1 MLPHAHITLSELQRL
16 VKETLHERFA
26 LPVWVSAEIS
36 EVKVNYSGHCYLE
49 LVEKGGDN
57 GVPLAQSR
65 AVIWRTAYSRI
76 AGYFEAETGQRLAA
90 GIKILA
96 KVAVNYHELYGF
108 SLQITDI
115 DPAYTLGDMQRQRQ
129 QTIDCLRKE
138 GVWDMNREVGMPAV
152 VQRIAIVSSANAAG
166 YQDFCKEIGKS
177 PYRFRLTLFDA
188 FMQGA
193 AAEESIVAALCA
205 VADRMEEFDAVVI
218 IRGGGSASDLNC
230 FNAYRLCTHVAQFPL
245 PVLTG
250 IGHDKDTSVADMVA
264 HTALKTP
271 TAVAGWLV
279 ERMDTIDAW
288 LDNAALQLRDNV
300 LVTSRAQELRLQ
312 ELSSHLLFHA
322 KGLLRQRGMALEQMR
337 ENLAASAGN
346 FLARQASRLGN
357 AAELVAGRSPERI
370 LRLGFAIVRT
380 GRQSRFLRRTSRK
393 RRHARHRGRRWP
405 HRGHRSIHRNEM
417 TRAMKED
424 TPFRI
429 AFCVL
434 CHKYTPV
441 LAELVHQLDAPG
453 NGLFIHVDGK
463 ADIGAFAA
471 LGKTGRVCFVEPRT
485 KVYWGGFGM
494 VESTLRLFS
503 ATRDGGFRY
512 VVLISGDTLPLY
524 PAETIRT
531 VLREAYDRGR
541 QFISAN
547 PSITPEE
554 ADRIRRRRF
563 CPDKSTFARRLL
575 RIAMKCTMRADN
587 PFFDRL
593 PPLEKGSQW
602 IAITD
607 RMRDFIFDYLAV
619 HPDFIPAFRY
629 SHAADELFFH
639 TLLGD
644 SPFAGHNANYSLVYA
659 NWSHPGAHPKTLS
672 TSDLSQLSVLKSR
685 GGEIPRFSPASST
698 TGWTSPATAKSCSGR
713 ELRLH
718 GKGTMRNSC

>member
-322 KGLLRQRGMALEQMR
+322 KGLLRQRGWPWSRCAKPSRPVPGISSHARRPGSAMR
-337 ENLAASAGN
+337 PNWSPDAPRSVSCGWASPSSARTAKPFSPPHKSEKATRSTSRSPTAASRAPFN
-346 FLARQASRLGN
+346 T
-357 AAELVAGRSPERI
+357 P
-370 LRLGFAIVRT
+370 
-380 GRQSRFLRRTSRK
+380 K
-393 RRHARHRGRRWP
+393 RNDP
-405 HRGHRSIHRNEM
+405 
-417 TRAMKED
+417 AMKED

-563 CPDKSTFARRLL
+563 CPDKATFARRLL

-607 RMRDFIFDYLAV
+607 RMRDFIFDYLAA

-629 SHAADELFFH
+629 SHAADEMFFQ
-639 TLLGD
+639 TLICD
-644 SPFAGHNANYSLVYA
+644 TSFADRNTCSSLVYTDWK
-659 NWSHPGAHPKTLS
+659 NTDSHPKTF
-672 TSDLSQLSVLKSR
+672 TTNDLEHLAALKSISKEYPYSPLFAR
-685 GGEIPRFSPASST
+685 KFDDGLDIARYREILF
-698 TGWTSPATAKSCSGR
+698 GQ
-713 ELRLH
+713 
-718 GKGTMRNSC
+718 GTKAAR

>member
-300 LVTSRAQELRLQ
+300 LVTSRTQELRLQ

-322 KGLLRQRGMALEQMR
+322 KGLLRQREMALEQMR
-337 ENLAASAGN
+337 ETLAASAGN
-346 FLARQASRLGN
+346 FLARQTSRLGN

-370 LRLGFAIVRT
+370 LGWASPSSART
-380 GRQSRFLRRTSRK
+380 AKPFSPPHKSEKATRSTSRSPTAASRAPFNTPK
-393 RRHARHRGRRWP
+393 RNDP
-405 HRGHRSIHRNEM
+405 
-417 TRAMKED
+417 AMKED

-471 LGKTGRVCFVEPRT
+471 LGKTRRVCFVEPRT

-524 PAETIRT
+524 PAETIHT
-531 VLREAYDRGR
+531 VLREAYARGR

-554 ADRIRRRRF
+554 ADRVRRRRF

-587 PFFDRL
+587 PFST
-593 PPLEKGSQW
+593 GS
-602 IAITD
+602 
-607 RMRDFIFDYLAV
+607 RR
-619 HPDFIPAFRY
+619 
-629 SHAADELFFH
+629 
-639 TLLGD
+639 
-644 SPFAGHNANYSLVYA
+644 
-659 NWSHPGAHPKTLS
+659 
-672 TSDLSQLSVLKSR
+672 
-685 GGEIPRFSPASST
+685 
-698 TGWTSPATAKSCSGR
+698 
-713 ELRLH
+713 
-718 GKGTMRNSC
+718 